1 MRVAEA
7 RCLELAASQDGVIQR
22 AQALR
27 LGLSAGTIESRLRAK
42 RWGVR
47 FRSVYWIAGA
57 PPGWLQRL
65 RAASLW
71 AGRDYAISHRA
82 AAALMGLARFREGP
96 VEVSVTRHL
105 RLPAPAVVHQVSLL
119 SSHDVRD
126 FRGMRVT
133 TAARTLVDL
142 CATEDAPT
150 LEATADEML
159 RRRLTT
165 LELLEDALVRLK
177 GRRGISFLRDLVKRY
192 QAGEQPTES
201 ELESK
206 ALELIDNAGLPRP
219 TKQVKVFAG
228 MKLRRVD
235 FMYPAQRIIV
245 EADSTLHHSSP
256 DARERDR
263 LRRNAL
269 TAKGHRVL
277 VWTWND
283 LKNDADRLAGELA
296 NALELPG

>member
-1 MRVAEA
+1 MRVAETK
-7 RCLELAASQDGVIQR
+7 CLEFAARQDGVIHR

-47 FRSVYWIAGA
+47 FRSVYCITGA
-57 PPGWLQRL
+57 PPGWLQQL

-71 AGRDYAISHRA
+71 ARRDYAISHRA

-96 VEVSVTRHL
+96 VEVSATRHL
-105 RLPAPAVVHQVSLL
+105 RLPAPAIVHQVALL
-119 SSHDVRD
+119 SPHDVRD
-126 FRGMRVT
+126 FRGLRVT

-142 CATEDAPT
+142 CATEDTQT

-165 LELLEDALVRLK
+165 LELLEDALTRLK

-192 QAGEQPTES
+192 RGGEQPTES
-201 ELESK
+201 ELEAK
-206 ALELIDNAGLPRP
+206 GLEVIDNAGLPRP

-228 MKLRRVD
+228 AKLRRVD
-235 FMYPAQRIIV
+235 FMYPEKRIII
-245 EADSTLHHSSP
+245 EADSALHHSSP

-269 TAKGHRVL
+269 ACKGNRVL

-283 LKNDADRLAGELA
+283 VTKDADRLAQELA
-296 NALELPG
+296 DALERPG